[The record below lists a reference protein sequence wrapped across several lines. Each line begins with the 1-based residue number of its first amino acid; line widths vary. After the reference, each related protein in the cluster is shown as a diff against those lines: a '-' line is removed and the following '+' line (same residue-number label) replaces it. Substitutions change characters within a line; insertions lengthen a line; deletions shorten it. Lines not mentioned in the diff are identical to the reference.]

1 MSVIAVLRALAGRV
15 AEAAEGRALITGG
28 KGDGQ
33 DKRACHECRKSLTGL
48 AFSRAWRS
56 VVCRFPRFFL
66 RFQCSGMHSGVS
78 RIGKGST

>member
-1 MSVIAVLRALAGRV
+1 MSGIAVLRALAGRGV
-15 AEAAEGRALITGG
+15 EAAAGRARTAGG

-56 VVCRFPRFFL
+56 VVCRFRGFFL
-66 RFQCSGMHSGVS
+66 RFQCSGMHRSVPNHGRVFA
-78 RIGKGST
+78 